1 MANES
6 QNDAIT
12 MSVQIYEQSLALY
25 EKIWGLYNWLR
36 ISGAL
41 TIDPVTGV
49 VTGSNITPESLEG
62 ANIVLNDYSIL
73 TVDGRTLTGVE
84 AWAEVTA
91 AILSMPAL
99 IPDSFAQFMHLASRY
114 ISH

>member
-1 MANES
+1 MNES

-49 VTGSNITPESLEG
+49 VTGSNITAESVCDKE
-62 ANIVLNDYSIL
+62 ANTALGCGIGEPSFLGDRFCRDLLGTTSIR
-73 TVDGRTLTGVE
+73 V
-84 AWAEVTA
+84 
-91 AILSMPAL
+91 IK
-99 IPDSFAQFMHLASRY
+99 
-114 ISH
+114 

>member
-49 VTGSNITPESLEG
+49 VTGSNITSESLEG
-62 ANIVLNDYSIL
+62 ANVALKDYSIL
-73 TVDGRTLTGVE
+73 TVDGRTLTGVD
-84 AWAEVTA
+84 AWTEVTA